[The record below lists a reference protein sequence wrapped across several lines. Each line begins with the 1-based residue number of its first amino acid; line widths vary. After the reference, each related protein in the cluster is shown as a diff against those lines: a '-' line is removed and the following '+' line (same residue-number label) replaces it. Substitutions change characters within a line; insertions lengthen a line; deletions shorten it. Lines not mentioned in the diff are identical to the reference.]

1 MFFKTELQGD
11 LKMAMIRQQAN
22 SGKQDISAGTE
33 ELKNLLNQIEVMS
46 AQAKGGGKNKMLL
59 NVRAR

>member
-1 MFFKTELQGD
+1 
-11 LKMAMIRQQAN
+11 MASTRQQTN

-46 AQAKGGGKNKMLL
+46 AQAKGGET
-59 NVRAR
+59 RCY

>member
-11 LKMAMIRQQAN
+11 LEMASTRQQTN

-33 ELKNLLNQIEVMS
+33 ELKNLLNQIEVLS
-46 AQAKGGGKNKMLL
+46 AQAKGGGGT
-59 NVRAR
+59 RCY